1 MRYYE
6 DFEVG
11 ESRTFG
17 SHTVTEREIVE
28 FGEQFDPQP
37 YHTDPEAAEDSI
49 YGGLIAS
56 GWHTTALTMR
66 MLTEHFT
73 AGTDFVGGSAVDDL
87 RWIEPVRPGDTLSVT
102 AEIVEKDPW
111 KDRFG
116 RVRTRLR
123 VHTDSGSTVVTMDA
137 AMLFGYRDA

>member
-11 ESRTFG
+11 ETRTFG
-17 SHTVTEREIVE
+17 GYTITESEIIE

-37 YHTDPEAAEDSI
+37 YHTDPEAAEESM

-66 MLTEHFT
+66 LLTEHFT
-73 AGTDFVGGSAVDDL
+73 AETDFLGGTAVDEL
-87 RWIEPVRPGDTLSVT
+87 RWTEPVRPGDTLGVT
-102 AEIVEKDPW
+102 TEIVAKEPST
-111 KDRFG
+111 DRYG
-116 RVRTRLR
+116 RVRTRIR
-123 VHTDSGSTVVTMDA
+123 VHTRSGDSVVTMEA
-137 AMLFGYRDA
+137 VMLFGYRDA